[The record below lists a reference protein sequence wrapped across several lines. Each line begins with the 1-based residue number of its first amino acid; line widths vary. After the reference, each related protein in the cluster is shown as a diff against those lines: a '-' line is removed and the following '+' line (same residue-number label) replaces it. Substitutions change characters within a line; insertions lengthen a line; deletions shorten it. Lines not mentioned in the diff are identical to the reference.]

1 MNTDQIKP
9 RSNPIAKTM
18 PLLEREEYIEQA
30 YLFRGLNN
38 RFQASD
44 PVQVVMKH
52 LRDEILSTTKLP
64 LAIDY
69 LLAELTHVGL
79 MSSAMKKLS
88 HYFAPFQ
95 TFLVEAAEDE
105 TGRFDMRRALL
116 ILEFEARFRAE
127 STDPTS
133 MFIFQFETICQNHL
147 DYDHGLQAM
156 SQDAIYDETWQQWIL
171 SIRHRIGMVGLA
183 DLIYIHSQ
191 HYVNRRNQLEEF
203 DDEEEVSEIPDV
215 VLFGE
220 KEGRIALANRG
231 KEPLY
236 LFAALQR
243 QLNYPAVPRPTRKD
257 PLDDILPKLVKQI
270 ERLETRMKLMED
282 EQREKG
288 IDLSKFYGK
297 TDLPESD

>member
-1 MNTDQIKP
+1 
-9 RSNPIAKTM
+9 M

-38 RFQASD
+38 RFQDSD
-44 PVQVVMKH
+44 PVQVVMRH

-64 LAIDY
+64 MAVDY
-69 LLAELTHVGL
+69 LLAELTHVGS
-79 MSSAMKKLS
+79 MSTAMKKLS

-116 ILEFEARFRAE
+116 ILEFEAKFRADSE
-127 STDPTS
+127 DPIS
-133 MFIFQFETICQNHL
+133 MFFFQFETICQNHL
-147 DYDHGLQAM
+147 DYDDGLRSM
-156 SQDAIYDETWQQWIL
+156 SQDAIYDENWQSWIM
-171 SIRHRIGMVGLA
+171 SIRHRIGIVGLA
-183 DLIYIHSQ
+183 DLVYVHSQ
-191 HYVNRRNQLEEF
+191 HYVNRRTQLEEF
-203 DDEEEVSEIPDV
+203 DDEDPVSEIPDV

-236 LFAALQR
+236 LFSALQR
-243 QLNYPAVPRPTRKD
+243 QLNYPAVPKPTKKD
-257 PLDDILPKLVKQI
+257 PLDEVLPKLVKQV

-297 TDLPESD
+297 SELPDSE

>member
-1 MNTDQIKP
+1 M
-9 RSNPIAKTM
+9 S
-18 PLLEREEYIEQA
+18 LLGREEYIEQA

-38 RFQASD
+38 RHEESD
-44 PVQVVMKH
+44 PVQVVMRH

-64 LAIDY
+64 MAIDY
-69 LLAELTHVGL
+69 LLAELTHLGS
-79 MSSAMKKLS
+79 MATAMKKLS

-95 TFLVEAAEDE
+95 TFLVAAAEDD

-116 ILEFEARFRAE
+116 ILEYEAKFRAE
-127 STDPTS
+127 NTDPIS
-133 MFIFQFETICQNHL
+133 MFFFQFETICQNHL
-147 DYDHGLQAM
+147 DYDFGLGAM
-156 SQDAIYDETWQQWIL
+156 AQDDIYDKTWQNWIM
-171 SIRHRIGMVGLA
+171 SIRHRVGMVGLA
-183 DLIYIHSQ
+183 DLIYVHSQ
-191 HYVNRRNQLEEF
+191 HYVDRRQLVEEF
-203 DDEEEVSEIPDV
+203 DEEDEISEIPDV

-231 KEPLY
+231 KEPMY

-257 PLDDILPKLVKQI
+257 PLDDIVPKLVRQV

-288 IDLSKFYGK
+288 IDLSQFYGK
-297 TDLPESD
+297 SNLPDSD